1 MPHMLGMAWGIELEE
16 GGAPGWLHCV
26 PYIGKGIGQYVLDL
40 TGQNRSIYEEPS
52 PLALRPISCVW
63 IGAAVFPAD
72 RKAIHG
78 SQGFAEK
85 DGNGGE
91 EPSTDHTDA
100 EEENSLF
107 DAWYD
112 KTKKWIRALNM
123 KDNASVVEVT
133 PVVFVRALLNH
144 LRAPFRWAGTGR
156 L

>member
-1 MPHMLGMAWGIELEE
+1 M
-16 GGAPGWLHCV
+16 
-26 PYIGKGIGQYVLDL
+26 LDL
-40 TGQNRSIYEEPS
+40 TGQNRSIYEESS
-52 PLALRPISCVW
+52 PLALRPISCAW

-78 SQGFAEK
+78 SQDFAEK

-91 EPSTDHTDA
+91 KSSTDHTDA

-112 KTKKWIRALNM
+112 KTKAWIRALNM
-123 KDNASVVEVT
+123 KDNAPVVEVT
-133 PVVFVRALLNH
+133 PAVFVRALLNH
-144 LRAPFRWAGTGR
+144 LRAPFRWARTER